1 MSLFMGT
8 VIYMILMY
16 VMLSIIDQKII
27 EFELLHFELCPFLQ
41 KYPKIKFS
49 NESLHSKHIITAT
62 VSASLMIVNP
72 I

>member
-49 NESLHSKHIITAT
+49 NERLQ
-62 VSASLMIVNP
+62 
-72 I
+72 